1 MNTDEYNRNNRFPSK
16 KKKKKNTPVNC
27 SQRDTPKRLYVY
39 NL

>member
-1 MNTDEYNRNNRFPSK
+1 MNTDEYNRNNRFPS